1 MFKRLRN
8 DVAAVRER
16 DPAAYSTLEVV
27 LTYPGLHA
35 VVWHRLA
42 HAAWRRGF
50 KLPARVI
57 SNIAR
62 LMTGIEIHP
71 GAVVGDGVFIDHGM
85 GVVIGETAVV
95 GDNVTL
101 YQGVTLGGVSLDPG
115 KRHPTIADDV
125 VIGAGAAVLGPFTVG
140 RGARIGSNA
149 VVLHEVGAGETMVG
163 VPAKPVSAKR
173 APLHREGCFAAYG
186 CEPGQEEADPLAQ
199 EVDALG
205 GRLRALEARLAA
217 LEGRE
222 RDAEPGSRRIAS

>member
-16 DPAAYSTLEVV
+16 DPAAHSTLEV
-27 LTYPGLHA
+27 LLCYPGLHA
-35 VVWHRLA
+35 VIWHRFA
-42 HAAWRRGF
+42 HAAWTRGF
-50 KLPARVI
+50 KLL
-57 SNIAR
+57 AR
-62 LMTGIEIHP
+62 LLSNLNRLFTGIEIHP
-71 GAVVGDGVFIDHGM
+71 GAVIGDGVFIDHGM

-115 KRHPTIADDV
+115 KRHPTIEDDV
-125 VIGAGAAVLGPFTVG
+125 IIGAGAAVLGPFTVH

-163 VPAKPVSAKR
+163 IPAKPVSTKPAR
-173 APLHREGCFAAYG
+173 AARRPCFPAYG
-186 CEPGQEEADPLAQ
+186 TEPGEEDDPLAQ
-199 EVDALG
+199 EVDAICA
-205 GRLRALEARLAA
+205 RMRELEERLAA

-222 RDAEPGSRRIAS
+222 LEPTEPSSRRIAS